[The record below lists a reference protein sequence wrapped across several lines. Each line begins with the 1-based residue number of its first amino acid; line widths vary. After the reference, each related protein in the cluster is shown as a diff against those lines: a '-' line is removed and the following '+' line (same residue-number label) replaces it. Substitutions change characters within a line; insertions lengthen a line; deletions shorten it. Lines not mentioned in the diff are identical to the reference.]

1 MIKTIFCPG
10 IIAVEVPGVGFR
22 VSRHFPPGEHIEDET
37 VVSMEDLRA
46 EPVTRVVLRAPG
58 MGVEEFSRLVHG
70 SGLHSVEYAVG
81 WTAWLDVAPEGVTKA
96 SALES
101 LTARLG
107 LAASQVLAVGD
118 GSNDVE
124 MLQWAGTGVAM
135 GSAPQ
140 WVRERADMVTEPVW
154 REGCAAVLDAL
165 VERGR
170 TQR

>member
-1 MIKTIFCPG
+1 M
-10 IIAVEVPGVGFR
+10 
-22 VSRHFPPGEHIEDET
+22 
-37 VVSMEDLRA
+37 
-46 EPVTRVVLRAPG
+46 
-58 MGVEEFSRLVHG
+58 
-70 SGLHSVEYAVG
+70 G

-96 SALES
+96 SALEA

-107 LAASQVLAVGD
+107 LDASHVLAVGD